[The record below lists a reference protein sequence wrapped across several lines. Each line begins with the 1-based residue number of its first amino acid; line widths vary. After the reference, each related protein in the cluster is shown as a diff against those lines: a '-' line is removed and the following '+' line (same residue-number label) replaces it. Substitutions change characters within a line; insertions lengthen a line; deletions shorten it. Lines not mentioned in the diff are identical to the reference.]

1 MSEEQII
8 DFLINNSDYF
18 VTNDLVI
25 SIVRT
30 LGWLLVKGVNK
41 LVEGSKTIYDAT
53 FGMIDITRYAGIDNF
68 ISEYTPLLQAFLVLS
83 LVALGYMFIF
93 GKEKKHDLLTSV
105 LIFAVVITSSSF
117 LFSQLNTFTILFK
130 DAIISDS
137 GDRDGN
143 ELVRQNLYD
152 LRYID
157 NQIGIAN
164 MSSSNVPQYNELT
177 EQDMHM
183 INISETIAN
192 DEEGLSDEAKD
203 ILSKRLVYDHD
214 QSYLEDVYNGVAMT
228 SFLNTF
234 YFRYQFHFGTYFLN
248 ALALILLYFGLGYVN
263 IKVIVELVRSRVLVT
278 LFSSDLSSKKKAA
291 RILESIRDGYYA
303 LCFTAIELRLY
314 LIITE
319 YVNEKTE
326 LSSFVRAIILV
337 FIAFTMIEGSSIA
350 EKITGVDAGIS
361 ATTHRLMGAVHTAR
375 GVTQFAMQM
384 QQLRTLSSMKKNQ
397 GNQGNA
403 RYERGASEGNYTHYS
418 GNGIDGMPGN
428 GTDGMPGNEN
438 SDSRTEEKFDSQSD
452 SSSKENTDMQT
463 DSFNSENM
471 DLKTSMETSEFNG
484 DQMGETD
491 NLGINMNS
499 QNDVGVNDPR
509 EKAEKGSMTTAAD
522 KNFAQM
528 DSKLSEKGEGVYG
541 NRSGQERAFRTS
553 PDMASYDGKKGMFDR
568 WEEKRTP
575 TPQHTGRSSEQ
586 NMKNPGNERANR
598 QMTSQKVTSETV
610 GKTTYVGGDGGGDK
624 SMFAELKATDVR
636 KNFDSKKGKE
646 DK

>member
-384 QQLRTLSSMKKNQ
+384 HQLRTLSSMKKNQ

-403 RYERGASEGNYTHYS
+403 GYERGASEGNYTHYS

-452 SSSKENTDMQT
+452 SSSKENTDMRT
-463 DSFNSENM
+463 DSSNSENT
-471 DLKTSMETSEFNG
+471 DVKSSMETSEFNG
-484 DQMGETD
+484 GQMDETD
-491 NLGINMNS
+491 NSGINMNP
-499 QNDVGVNDPR
+499 QNDVGTENSG
-509 EKAEKGSMTTAAD
+509 EKAEKGSMPTAD

-528 DSKLSEKGEGVYG
+528 NNQLGKNGEGLQG
-541 NRSGQERAFRTS
+541 KGTGQERSLRTS
-553 PDMASYDGKKGMFDR
+553 PNMASHDGQKGMFDR
-568 WEEKRTP
+568 WEAKQQS
-575 TPQHTGRSSEQ
+575 QHADFPSGQTKLAE
-586 NMKNPGNERANR
+586 ERIN
-598 QMTSQKVTSETV
+598 SQKISKETI
-610 GKTTYVGGDGGGDK
+610 GKTTYVGGDGGGEK
-624 SMFAELKATDVR
+624 NMFTGQKATDIQ
-636 KNFDSKKGKE
+636 KDFNSKKGKE